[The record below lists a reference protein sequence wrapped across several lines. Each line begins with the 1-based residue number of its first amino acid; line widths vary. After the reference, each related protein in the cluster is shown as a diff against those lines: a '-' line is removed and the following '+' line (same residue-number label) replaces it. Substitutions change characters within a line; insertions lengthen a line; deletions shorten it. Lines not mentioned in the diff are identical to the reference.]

1 MKLWRQKAGPIAE
14 AESLTYRAEFFSP
27 GNPIEVHLS
36 LENQELLK
44 RAAEDLKSELKK
56 YSGVYDINDSFLP
69 GKKEIRVKLRPEGR
83 ELGFTLQ
90 DLAQQVRFAFYG
102 AEALRFERDEDEV
115 KVLVRYRES
124 ERSLE
129 STLMNMRLRTPGGD
143 EVPFQEVAQVK
154 MAQGY
159 ASIERAQRRRVIKVM
174 ADVDEEVANARE
186 IRSYLQKEYLP
197 ALQNLYPGLRY
208 SIEGEG
214 KEEHESLRDVIQG
227 FIIALFAIYALLAI
241 PLRSFSQPF
250 IIMLAIPFSLVG
262 AVAGHLIMGFNLSLL
277 SLFGMV
283 GLAGV
288 AVNDSLILV
297 DAVNRLRRG
306 GSAIKDAV
314 ARAGAMRFRP
324 IILTS
329 ITTFAGLMPLI
340 VEKSFQA
347 KFLIP
352 MAVSLGFGVLFAT
365 IVTLIL
371 IPCGYLILNDL
382 KGVLSTGAGEEKEG
396 GN

>member
-1 MKLWRQKAGPIAE
+1 M
-14 AESLTYRAEFFSP
+14 
-27 GNPIEVHLS
+27 
-36 LENQELLK
+36 K